1 MIRAGDMVAYDTM
14 AKMYTE
20 EFGLLDLPKIES

>member
-1 MIRAGDMVAYDTM
+1 MIRAGDMLAYNTM

-20 EFGLLDLPKIES
+20 EYGLSDLPKIES